1 MPDAT
6 VPPRYSRRLSD
17 EISIAFHQACDQRE
31 IEPAA
36 GLLDVLEFMIT
47 RAATLPTGADRRA
60 RESLVAAHERLWEMR
75 HPTPEG
81 YWRC

>member
-31 IEPAA
+31 IETAA
-36 GLLDVLEFMIT
+36 NLLDVLEFTIN

-60 RESLVAAHERLWEMR
+60 SRSYSAHGRESLADVS
-75 HPTPEG
+75 
-81 YWRC
+81 